1 MNRKKLQLKKSV
13 RTKIRT
19 YGIRLGLAILFS
31 LPYFAAAGMAMKL
44 KMAQE
49 ELGQMALALAEGP
62 RVSRLVD
69 LEAVPEGTLEVP
81 LSVADTQTADT
92 PDDADRM
99 QTAEAADPGEA
110 GPAEVADT
118 EAATDVFSEIVIQE
132 SHEVSHVA
140 DPEEL
145 GLNAPHKVYLTFDD
159 GPSIYT
165 DDILDIL
172 AEYGV
177 KATFFVIGK
186 DNPAAYARYL
196 RIVSEGH
203 TLGMHSYTHVYAD
216 VYESPTAFREDTEKL
231 RTMLE
236 DVTGVNPVYY
246 RFPGGSTNDVSS
258 VDMHEFAKILKE
270 MGITYF
276 DWNVASGDAGS
287 RPLTAEQIAAN
298 ALKGIED
305 RETSVI
311 LLHDTAT
318 KKESV
323 RALPMII
330 EALREMDGVAIL
342 PISGETEIIHH
353 VDLD

>member
-81 LSVADTQTADT
+81 LSVADTQAGDT

-99 QTAEAADPGEA
+99 QTAEAP
-110 GPAEVADT
+110 
-118 EAATDVFSEIVIQE
+118 TDVFSEIVIQE

-145 GLNAPHKVYLTFDD
+145 GVNAPHKVYLTFDD

-246 RFPGGSTNDVSS
+246 RFPGGSSNDVSS